1 MLKDL
6 IGALV
11 LLLIALAYYLLAS
24 DINPSALA
32 DEVGAAG
39 LPVVYAALLASIALA
54 LAARALIASRF
65 LPRGSRTARDDF
77 SADRQKLLRAGG
89 MLAVGIV
96 YIATV
101 TFIGY
106 LVALAAVIALI
117 AMYQGERAGRR
128 LAAISIG
135 GGITFWM
142 LFDRL
147 LGIEMPSGFWP
158 ALWGG

>member
-11 LLLIALAYYLLAS
+11 LLLIAFGYYLLAS
-24 DINPSALA
+24 DINQSALS

-39 LPVVYAALLASIALA
+39 LPVVYAALLALIALA

-65 LPRGSRTARDDF
+65 MARGPQASLDDF

-89 MLAVGIV
+89 MLTIGIV

-117 AMYQGERAGRR
+117 AIYQGEHAGRR

-135 GGITFWM
+135 GGITFWIF
-142 LFDRL
+142 FDRL